1 MAQVTKTTG
10 AESVRWDLTDL
21 FKSPTDQAIEATL
34 AEALRRAQAFEER
47 YKGKVVSLPPQEFAA
62 MMRQLEDDEE
72 LAAKP
77 DVYAY
82 LLHSQ
87 NTGDPAAGRLL
98 ARVREPGPERGSH
111 GVFFTPELAQ
121 ANHKQATRRCPAPES
136 AKYRHMADDPRKFG
150 PPQPTEPEERRH

>member
-1 MAQVTKTTG
+1 MAQATKTTG

-21 FKSPTDQAIEATL
+21 FKSPTDPAIESTL
-34 AEALRRAQAFEER
+34 AEALKRAQAFEER
-47 YKGKVVSLPPQEFAA
+47 YKGKVVSLPPKEFAA

-87 NTGDPAAGRLL
+87 DTGAAAAGRLL
-98 ARVREPGPERGSH
+98 ARVREAGAERASH
-111 GVFFTPELAQ
+111 GVFFTLDLAQ
-121 ANHKQATRRCPAPES
+121 VSDQHAAQLYAE
-136 AKYRHMADDPRKFG
+136 
-150 PPQPTEPEERRH
+150 